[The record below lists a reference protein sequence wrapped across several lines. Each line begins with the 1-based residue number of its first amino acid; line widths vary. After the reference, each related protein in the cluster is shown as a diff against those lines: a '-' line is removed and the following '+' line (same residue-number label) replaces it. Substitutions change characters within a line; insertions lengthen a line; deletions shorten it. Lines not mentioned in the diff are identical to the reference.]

1 MKIISGTG
9 LLLLLFLTH
18 FLQPVSAQ
26 TQKTP
31 SINHI
36 ALYVYDLEK
45 SAGFYEKIIGL
56 PVIPEPFHDGKHVW
70 FKIGSHS
77 QLHLIKGAAAVNQ
90 HDKNSHICFSVPS
103 VDTFVMLLQKNKIN
117 YEDWPGVRSSITL
130 RPDGVKQI
138 YLTDPDG
145 FWIEINDDKY

>member
-1 MKIISGTG
+1 MKILIGTAII
-9 LLLLLFLTH
+9 LFLSLTQ
-18 FLQPVSAQ
+18 FIQPATAQ
-26 TQKTP
+26 MQNTP
-31 SINHI
+31 TINHI

-77 QLHLIKGAAAVNQ
+77 QLHLIKGAAAVNA
-90 HDKNSHICFSVPS
+90 HDKNSHMCFSVPS
-103 VDTFVMLLQKNKIN
+103 VDTFVIQLQKNKIN
-117 YEDWPGVRSSITL
+117 YEDWPGLKSSITL